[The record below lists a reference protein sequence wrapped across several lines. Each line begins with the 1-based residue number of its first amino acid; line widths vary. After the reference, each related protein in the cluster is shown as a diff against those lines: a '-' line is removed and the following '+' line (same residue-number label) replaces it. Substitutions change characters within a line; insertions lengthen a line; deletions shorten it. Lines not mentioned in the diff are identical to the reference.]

1 MITLTFKLIE
11 RKKAL
16 ARYDEQPDENG
27 AYANGSPKPLFG
39 TLWPRMDILGTPDE
53 FIVTITPKE

>member
-1 MITLTFKLIE
+1 MFILTFKLVE

-27 AYANGSPKPLFG
+27 AYANGSPKPLLG
-39 TLWPRMDILGTPDE
+39 VLWPRMDILGTPE
-53 FIVTITPKE
+53 SFTLTITPKE